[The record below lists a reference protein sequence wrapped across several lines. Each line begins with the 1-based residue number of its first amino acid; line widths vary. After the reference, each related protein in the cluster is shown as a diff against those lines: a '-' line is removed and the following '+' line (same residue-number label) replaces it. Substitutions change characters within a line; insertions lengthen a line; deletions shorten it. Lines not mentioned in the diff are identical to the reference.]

1 MPKNKENLEANLKN
15 VQTMKWKKGFWIT
28 KMFPFDCVIKNLI
41 ELFIDGFYGKMYGL
55 VNDEKP
61 DYHRHGFDNV
71 NKKECAFLLNTQLKV
86 TVSRMPKKISK
97 TPQAK

>member
-1 MPKNKENLEANLKN
+1 
-15 VQTMKWKKGFWIT
+15 MKWKKGFWIT

-61 DYHRHGFDNV
+61 DHTTDMDLTMST
-71 NKKECAFLLNTQLKV
+71 KKSVHF
-86 TVSRMPKKISK
+86 S
-97 TPQAK
+97 